1 MQKALFFTLI
11 FSLSV
16 FSLPI
21 DSKLSVRILETTQSG
36 KTLLINR
43 GSSDNLNVGDHA
55 KFYITEAVVA
65 RAVVIKLLQNTSV
78 WSVYRMVNPD
88 LVINDAALK
97 LKITPAVKLSNN
109 PYSMLAKD
117 SIQGLNLV
125 SGSGDDYK
133 VYSDLLDDRDY
144 SDADVTEITSRN
156 EEMNFRSSSSLKGR
170 PFEFW
175 TNLGFHFYSS
185 QVNAD
190 STYDG
195 SELVGR
201 FALGLELYLGR
212 WFSIAPQA
220 SYMQDSLLSY
230 DGAVT
235 DSILYEYGGA
245 LNFYLFT
252 SPHQTYKLIPFIS
265 LGAAVG
271 NIVDSFASGTVAG
284 SSASAST
291 TVEASGT
298 TFAYFGGL
306 GLKYYFANKLGV
318 RMLIDAY
325 RRLDV
330 FDELPSTANE
340 DEWDRWRF
348 GPRLAFGFMYRF

>member
-1 MQKALFFTLI
+1 MQKLLF
-11 FSLSV
+11 LSV
-16 FSLPI
+16 MLSINAFSLPI

-43 GSSDNLNVGDHA
+43 GSIDNLNVGDHA
-55 KFYITEAVVA
+55 KFYITEAIVA
-65 RAVVIKLLQNTSV
+65 RAVVIKLKQNTSI

-97 LKITPAVKLSNN
+97 IKITPAVKLSNN
-109 PYSMLAKD
+109 PYAMLAED
-117 SIQGLNLV
+117 SIKGLNLV

-133 VYSDLLDDRDY
+133 VYSDLLDDRDF
-144 SDADVTEITSRN
+144 SEADVTEISSRN
-156 EEMNFRSSSSLKGR
+156 NNINFRKSLNLKGR

-185 QVNAD
+185 QVNAN

-235 DSILYEYGGA
+235 DSTLYEYGGA
-245 LNFYLFT
+245 FNFYLFT
-252 SPHQTYKLIPFIS
+252 SPHQTYKLIPYIS

-271 NIVDSFASGTVAG
+271 NIVDSFASGTVSG
-284 SSASAST
+284 SSSTSST
-291 TVEASGT
+291 TEEASGT

-306 GLKYYFANKLGV
+306 GLKYYFASRLGV
-318 RMLIDAY
+318 RMLLDAY
-325 RRLDV
+325 RRVDV
-330 FDELPSTANE
+330 FDELPASATE

>member
-1 MQKALFFTLI
+1 MQKVLFLSLI
-11 FSLSV
+11 FLSHA

-36 KTLLINR
+36 KTILINR

-55 KFYITEAVVA
+55 KFYITEAIVA
-65 RAVVIKLLQNTSV
+65 RAVIVKLKQNTSI

-88 LVINDAALK
+88 LVINDASLK

-109 PYSMLAKD
+109 PYSMLSTD
-117 SIQGLNLV
+117 SIKGLNLV

-144 SDADVTEITSRN
+144 SDSDVAEITSRN
-156 EEMNFRSSSSLKGR
+156 DASNFRKGRSLKGR

-185 QVNAD
+185 QVNAN

-201 FALGLELYLGR
+201 FTLGLELYLGR
-212 WFSIAPQA
+212 WFSIAPQG

-252 SPHQTYKLIPFIS
+252 SPHETYKLIPYIS
-265 LGAAVG
+265 LGAAIG

-284 SSASAST
+284 SSSGSST

-306 GLKYYFANKLGV
+306 GLKYYFDNKLGV
-318 RMLIDAY
+318 RMLLDAY
-325 RRLDV
+325 RRVDV
-330 FDELPSTANE
+330 FDELPSSATE